1 VKSCKVLHHE
11 GVPRILACDDD
22 PLIRRLLRTALERG
36 GYEVVTAADGA
47 DAIAVLNEGHSF
59 DALITDYNMP
69 RANGIDVIN
78 HLHTIDPALPC
89 IIITAFRDLDLAM
102 RAMQAGAMGFVPKP
116 FKTDYL
122 LTVVSRACERRALEA
137 ETIRLRLLTPMLE
150 RFTMVL
156 ANTLESKDIFTQ
168 RHSERLVELAEK
180 IGLRLELS
188 ETARSSLRLGACLHD
203 IGKVG
208 VPEMILK
215 KPGGLTAGE
224 FEVVKQ
230 HPVIG
235 AAILEEVD
243 AWEDV
248 RLIVR
253 HHHEHFDGG
262 GYPEGLA
269 GSEIPLGARIVNVVD
284 SFDVMYRGRPYCRAK
299 PLDAILHELQTLR
312 GKQFDP
318 EVVDVF
324 TACLGDID
332 LTPTAADAASDN
344 LTPHWLTHDIVPEIK
359 TTGRP
364 V

>member
-1 VKSCKVLHHE
+1 
-11 GVPRILACDDD
+11 
-22 PLIRRLLRTALERG
+22 LLRTALERG

-47 DAIAVLNEGHSF
+47 DAITVLNQGHAF

-69 RANGIDVIN
+69 RANGIEVIN
-78 HLHTIDPALPC
+78 HLHKIDPGMPC

-122 LTVVSRACERRALEA
+122 LTVVARACERRALEA

-156 ANTLESKDIFTQ
+156 ANTLESKDVSTQ
-168 RHSERLVELAEK
+168 RHSERLVEFAER

-188 ETARSSLRLGACLHD
+188 ETERSSLRLGACLHD

-208 VPEMILK
+208 VPEMILN
-215 KPGGLTAGE
+215 KPGGLTSGE
-224 FEVVKQ
+224 FELVKQ

-253 HHHEHFDGG
+253 HHHEHFDGR

-269 GSEIPLGARIVNVVD
+269 GAGIPLGARIVNVVD
-284 SFDVMYRGRPYCRAK
+284 SFDVMYRGRPYCAAK
-299 PLDAILHELQTLR
+299 PLDAILDELQTLR

-324 TACLGDID
+324 MACLGDLD
-332 LTPTAADAASDN
+332 LPASPPDAASDN
-344 LTPHWLTHDIVPEIK
+344 LTPHWLTQEIVPAIK
-359 TTGRP
+359 TAGRP